1 MKTVIVA
8 VVASVLFA
16 AIATQLYST
25 LFESST
31 LALLALVFVS
41 SAGAALVT
49 VRFGARQHPPSVSED
64 TRGRARGSESRD
76 RQDRPDKRDAQDK
89 RTPVRHRRPAP
100 PKNAKR
106 ENGTVKWFDRNKGFG
121 FIVRE
126 NGDEIFVHH
135 RSIRRVGNERTS
147 LDDGQDVSFVA
158 VERQRGWQAEDV
170 AGE

>member
-1 MKTVIVA
+1 MKTFIVA
-8 VVASVLFA
+8 GAVSVLFA
-16 AIATQLYST
+16 AIATQIYST
-25 LFESST
+25 LFDANT
-31 LALLALVFVS
+31 LALLVLTVVAC
-41 SAGAALVT
+41 AGTALVT
-49 VRFGARQHPPSVSED
+49 VRFGARDGAQSRRP
-64 TRGRARGSESRD
+64 TRGRRARNDE
-76 RQDRPDKRDAQDK
+76 
-89 RTPVRHRRPAP
+89 RTPVRHRRPGP
-100 PKNAKR
+100 PKGAKR

-135 RSIRRVGNERTS
+135 RSIRRVGNERAG

>member
-1 MKTVIVA
+1 MKTFIVA

-25 LFESST
+25 LFEPST
-31 LALLALVFVS
+31 LALLALFFVS

-49 VRFGARQHPPSVSED
+49 VRFGARQRPGTASQG
-64 TRGRARGSESRD
+64 TRSRAGGKD
-76 RQDRPDKRDAQDK
+76 RQGGEHRQTRDN

-100 PKNAKR
+100 PKDAKR

-121 FIVRE
+121 FVVRE

-135 RSIRRVGNERTS
+135 RSIRRVGNERAS
-147 LDDGQDVSFVA
+147 LDDGQNVSFVA

-170 AGE
+170 VGE